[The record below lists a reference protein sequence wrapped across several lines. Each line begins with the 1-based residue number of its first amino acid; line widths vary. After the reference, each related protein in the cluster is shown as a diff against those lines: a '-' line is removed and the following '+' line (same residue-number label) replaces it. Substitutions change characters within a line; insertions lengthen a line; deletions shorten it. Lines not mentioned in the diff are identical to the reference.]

1 MGSSGAASDHTQLG
15 FISIL
20 LRTGS
25 VVKMESNASCNSTG
39 ELHCTCLVANVN
51 FKTGS
56 RHVIV
61 NRKRLVS
68 SILIVVVY

>member
-1 MGSSGAASDHTQLG
+1 MGSSGATSGHTQLG
-15 FISIL
+15 FIAIL
-20 LRTGS
+20 VRTGS
-25 VVKMESNASCNSTG
+25 VVKMESSASCSSTG

-56 RHVIV
+56 RHVMV

-68 SILIVVVY
+68 SILIVIVY